1 MARSQEHYV
10 PHAQPEYETEPPAWT
25 NDVDPEI
32 FGMYEL
38 SMDQHLEILQRRPQ
52 HRAQILKYLQETF
65 GNQHV
70 HELVQRLDAPVATP
84 TPAAAETAAAEAA
97 YQPMGDDLMT
107 PDFDAAPAGAHGGND
122 TDLMNPYADDPAPI
136 VREAEVQ
143 RDPEQTVRAVEELPP
158 VTRPEPETVHIEME
172 PEVIE
177 VARAEGKKGEK
188 EKPAW
193 VVGAERYNFAHPKYV
208 DEFYENTQWA
218 CHDEETGEP
227 DVYAVAQWQAEA
239 GLQPD
244 GRIGP
249 DTVDCSRIEILE
261 EPAVAPEPLPDNV
274 A

>member
-1 MARSQEHYV
+1 MAKSQQHYV
-10 PHAQPEYETEPPAWT
+10 PHAQPEYETAPPAWT

-38 SMDQHLEILQRRPQ
+38 SMDQQLEILQRRPQ

-84 TPAAAETAAAEAA
+84 TPAAAETAAAEATAEPA
-97 YQPMGDDLMT
+97 YEPMGDDLMR
-107 PDFDAAPAGAHGGND
+107 PDFDAPAND
-122 TDLMNPYADDPAPI
+122 TDLMDPYAEDRAP
-136 VREAEVQ
+136 VVHEAEVQ
-143 RDPEQTVRAVEELPP
+143 PDPEQTVRAVEELPA
-158 VTRPEPETVHIEME
+158 VTKPEPETVHIEME

-177 VARAEGKKGEK
+177 VALTDRAAEK

-193 VVGAERYNFAHPKYV
+193 VVGAERYNFNHPKYV
-208 DEFYENTQWA
+208 DEFLENTRFA
-218 CHDEETGEP
+218 CYNEDTGEP
-227 DVYAVAQWQAEA
+227 DVYAVAEWQVKA
-239 GLQPD
+239 GLKPD